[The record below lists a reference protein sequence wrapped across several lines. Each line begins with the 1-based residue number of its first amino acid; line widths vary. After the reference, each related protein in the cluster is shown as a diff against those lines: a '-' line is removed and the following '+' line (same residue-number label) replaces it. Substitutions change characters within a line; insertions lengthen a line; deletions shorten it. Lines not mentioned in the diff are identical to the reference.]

1 MIGLRYVA
9 PDPIFT
15 DYVSAYYL
23 FSSDAPEMEAIER
36 ADIAQLRFTLEGVG
50 RLRFS
55 DGRIIPC
62 PPICLIGPRNRASRI
77 CAVGPVRIFGI
88 GLLPAGW
95 LALTQMPAHI
105 LADKAANGLDI
116 LAGPLTATHE
126 EMMRATRLAE
136 MADAANTYLRAVVAA
151 ADPPPAWLI
160 RAVEQWLHGSSD
172 PDLADLLRRT
182 GLSNTQA
189 QRQLKHLFGA
199 PPKLLARKYRALRA
213 ATRIAS
219 GERDWTD
226 YIGDGFYDQSHC
238 IREIKQFTGVTPA
251 AIRRAPAL
259 TPMEMALTETGRAL
273 EF

>member
-1 MIGLRYVA
+1 
-9 PDPIFT
+9 
-15 DYVSAYYL
+15 
-23 FSSDAPEMEAIER
+23 
-36 ADIAQLRFTLEGVG
+36 
-50 RLRFS
+50 
-55 DGRIIPC
+55 
-62 PPICLIGPRNRASRI
+62 
-77 CAVGPVRIFGI
+77 
-88 GLLPAGW
+88 
-95 LALTQMPAHI
+95 MPAHI

-251 AIRRAPAL
+251 AIRRAPSL
-259 TPMEMALTETGRAL
+259 TPTQIGLTETAMAL
-273 EF
+273 EI